1 MFNKSLLLGIVSGV
15 MAGIASLI
23 YAKVYHSS
31 LGADFSK
38 VVTTVK
44 IFALSIFGTV
54 LAAIGYWM
62 LNKWLR
68 KSGEIVFNLLFA
80 ILSFASLLA
89 PFATKL
95 PLTLE
100 APELFP
106 GMVIPMHLFPFMA
119 WFTLK
124 PFFFPGTYRPAGE

>member
-1 MFNKSLLLGIVSGV
+1 MFKKSLLLGIVSGV

-44 IFALSIFGTV
+44 IFALCIFGTV

-62 LNKWLR
+62 LIKWLR
-68 KSGEIVFNLLFA
+68 NNGEIVFNLLFA
-80 ILSFASLLA
+80 ILSFVSLLA

-95 PLTLE
+95 PLDLE

-106 GMVIPMHLFPFMA
+106 GMVIPMHFFPAMA

-124 PFFFPGTYRPAGE
+124 PLFFRSGDRPIGA

>member
-1 MFNKSLLLGIVSGV
+1 
-15 MAGIASLI
+15 MAGIASLV

-54 LAAIGYWM
+54 LAAIGYSV
-62 LNKWLR
+62 LEKWLR
-68 KSGEIVFNLLFA
+68 KNGEIVFTLLFA

-95 PLTLE
+95 PLDLE

-106 GMVIPMHLFPFMA
+106 GMVIPMHLFPAMA

-124 PFFFPGTYRPAGE
+124 PLFFRSIDQAAGK